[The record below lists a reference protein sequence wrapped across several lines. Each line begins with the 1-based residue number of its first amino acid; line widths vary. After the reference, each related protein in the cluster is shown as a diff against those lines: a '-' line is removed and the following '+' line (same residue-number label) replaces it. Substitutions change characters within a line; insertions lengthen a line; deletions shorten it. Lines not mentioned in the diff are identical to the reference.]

1 MVTHID
7 LLWHLG
13 SAGKNTT
20 DIYSSDAHKESKLFF
35 QWPQMADK
43 LCAIP
48 ALSEFHQPNIWVQK
62 YRYSHEYL
70 PRHFKQEN
78 VFRII
83 NY

>member
-1 MVTHID
+1 MVTHVD

-35 QWPQMADK
+35 QRPQMADK

-48 ALSEFHQPNIWVQK
+48 AVSEFHQPNIQK
-62 YRYSHEYL
+62 YKSTDIPMNTYL
-70 PRHFKQEN
+70 ITLNRKM
-78 VFRII
+78 
-83 NY
+83 YLG